1 MNRLTSLPDSSGLNS
16 LPNHQPPERFVDA
29 IKAAEFLSLR
39 PRRILELAR
48 AQQIP
53 AHPLGTGK
61 RKQWRFRLSE
71 LAAAVGGAKTT
82 IAGGSPLAPKG
93 KRQHGA

>member
-1 MNRLTSLPDSSGLNS
+1 VQDFEP
-16 LPNHQPPERFVDA
+16 FVDA
-29 IKAAEFLSLR
+29 IRAGEFLSLT

-53 AHPLGTGK
+53 AHPLGAGR

-71 LAAAVGGAKTT
+71 LAAAIAGTETT
-82 IAGGSPLAPKG
+82 IAGGSPRSQKG
-93 KRQHGA
+93 KL

>member
-1 MNRLTSLPDSSGLNS
+1 MAASLE
-16 LPNHQPPERFVDA
+16 QPEPFVDA
-29 IKAAEFLSLR
+29 IRAAEFLSLT

-48 AQQIP
+48 TAQIP
-53 AHPLGTGK
+53 AHPVGAGR

-71 LAAAVGGAKTT
+71 LAAAVVGTKTT

-93 KRQHGA
+93 KKQHGA

>member
-1 MNRLTSLPDSSGLNS
+1 MAANQD
-16 LPNHQPPERFVDA
+16 QPEPFVDA

-53 AHPLGTGK
+53 AHPVGAGK

-71 LAAAVGGAKTT
+71 LAAAVGGTKTT

-93 KRQHGA
+93 KK

>member
-1 MNRLTSLPDSSGLNS
+1 VFDFEP
-16 LPNHQPPERFVDA
+16 FVDS

-48 AQQIP
+48 ASEIP
-53 AHPLGTGK
+53 AHPVGSGT

-71 LAAAVGGAKTT
+71 LAAAVGGTKTT
-82 IAGGSPLAPKG
+82 IPGGSPLAPKG
-93 KRQHGA
+93 KNQHGA